1 MAASKKEQLTA
12 TMVQELLQ
20 ENLREAG
27 MHDLEVVVKD
37 ESDGCGQS
45 LVIIV
50 VSDEFG
56 GCQRWKSSEARLTTH
71 WLPTTPAPPLSLSC
85 PMARFHHRRHEAS
98 RSATNG
104 AQGLELAFNNG

>member
-56 GCQRWKSSEARLTTH
+56 GCQRWK
-71 WLPTTPAPPLSLSC
+71 C
-85 PMARFHHRRHEAS
+85 S
-98 RSATNG
+98 RSETDNSTG
-104 AQGLELAFNNG
+104 CRRLAPG